1 MKKSKKTKVK
11 NFNPEVAQVIAK
23 ENAIKVSTPSKEKKS
38 KKKRN
43 KDKETEKEKEKK
55 VKKTKVVLEEKTRTA
70 SREVKYVYPED
81 VTDSISKK
89 IWRQKTRT
97 KLHQLELAVERIKD
111 QNSKEYKKALKE
123 YNEFRKQVFKP
134 KQLA

>member
-1 MKKSKKTKVK
+1 MKKLKKTKVK
-11 NFNPEVAQVIAK
+11 NLNQEVAQQVAK
-23 ENAIKVSTPSKEKKS
+23 ENAVEVSTPSKEKKS
-38 KKKRN
+38 KKKGN
-43 KDKETEKEKEKK
+43 KDKEAEKGKEKK
-55 VKKTKVVLEEKTRTA
+55 VKKSKVVLEEKSSTA

-111 QNSKEYKKALKE
+111 QNSKEYKKAFKE
-123 YNEFRKQVFKP
+123 YKEFRKQVLKP

>member
-11 NFNPEVAQVIAK
+11 NLNQEVAQQVAK
-23 ENAIKVSTPSKEKKS
+23 ENAVEVSTPSKEKRS
-38 KKKRN
+38 KKKGN
-43 KDKETEKEKEKK
+43 KDKEAKKEK
-55 VKKTKVVLEEKTRTA
+55 VKKTKVALEEKLSTT

-123 YNEFRKQVFKP
+123 YNEFRKQVLKP